1 MPAPSRKYHPAGR
14 NKEVSKMGKRSL
26 VSGALIAA
34 LFTVLVGTDA
44 WAIPAFARKHQ
55 TSCQTCHIA
64 YPKLNP
70 FGNAYRLRGYRMP
83 GETEDLV
90 KEVPVPL
97 GVDAYKRVWPDAVWP
112 SDIPGTVPLSVDV
125 QLTGV
130 TLQVAEE
137 EEEVDDQI
145 SDFPDETGHDFRFP
159 ESVELLAGGTFGE
172 TMSFLTAVG
181 FKFGTEH
188 GQTEVNVGIEHAELR
203 FNGPFGSGTA
213 FNAKLGRLTP
223 EMTQQFSHGYLLT
236 ESAPASM
243 LGFNPIGF
251 HGSDEVAGFGHG
263 GGHGGGGDGIALPAG
278 VDGIEVYGIVK
289 SRLDY
294 SVGISNGMGP
304 GEETADANRSKDFF
318 GRVGYKFGG
327 LSLDGE
333 DYVESSKN
341 WRETSLRVGAF
352 GYRGDGEGILF
363 RGTDENSG
371 LFVENKDFY
380 RAGFDVNIYWRD
392 LNLIAGFARGRDTLA
407 IYETISVSQPFELHD
422 EEGFNYKGWFT
433 ELDYVFLPWLHGAFR
448 YERLDPSEHDS
459 ESFERV
465 TVNGTALVR
474 ANVKALIEYQRNIG
488 GHEVDDYLLLWRL
501 RFAF

>member
-1 MPAPSRKYHPAGR
+1 MSMI
-14 NKEVSKMGKRSL
+14 SKRSL
-26 VSGALIAA
+26 VSGALVGA
-34 LFTVLVGTDA
+34 LFTVLVGTEA
-44 WAIPAFARKHQ
+44 WAIPAFARKYQ

-70 FGNAYRLRGYRMP
+70 FGNAFRLRGYRMP

-97 GVDAYKRVWPDAVWP
+97 GVDAYKRVWSDAVWP

-125 QLTGV
+125 RLAGV
-130 TLQVAEE
+130 TLHDAEA
-137 EEEVDDQI
+137 
-145 SDFPDETGHDFRFP
+145 DETTGHDFRFP
-159 ESVELLAGGTFGE
+159 ESVDLLGAGTFGE
-172 TMSFLTAVG
+172 TMSFLTALG
-181 FKFGTEH
+181 FEVETEH
-188 GQTEVNVGIEHAELR
+188 GQTEVNVGIQHAELR

-213 FNAKLGRLTP
+213 FNAKFGRFTP

-236 ESAPASM
+236 ESTPVSM
-243 LGFNPIGF
+243 LGFNPVARIG
-251 HGSDEVAGFGHG
+251 
-263 GGHGGGGDGIALPAG
+263 LPAG

-294 SVGISNGMGP
+294 SGGISNGIGP
-304 GEETADANRSKDFF
+304 GDATADANRSKDFF

-352 GYRGDGEGILF
+352 GYRGDGEGPLI
-363 RGTDENSG
+363 RGTGHHGGSSFAEDKN
-371 LFVENKDFY
+371 FT
-380 RAGFDVNIYWRD
+380 RAGVDVNVYWRD
-392 LNLIAGFARGRDTLA
+392 LNLIAGFVRGRDTIAL
-407 IYETISVSQPFELHD
+407 FELHEEEHG
-422 EEGFNYKGWFT
+422 EEGEHVETEELELRFEESFTYKGWFT
-433 ELDYVFLPWLHGAFR
+433 ELDYVFLPWLHGGFR
-448 YERLDPSEHDS
+448 YEWLDPPSPGR

-488 GHEVDDYLLLWRL
+488 GAEVDDYMFLWRL

>member
-1 MPAPSRKYHPAGR
+1 MSMI
-14 NKEVSKMGKRSL
+14 SKRSL
-26 VSGALIAA
+26 LSGALVGA
-34 LFTVLVGTDA
+34 LFTVLVGTEA
-44 WAIPAFARKHQ
+44 WAIPAFARKYQ

-70 FGNAYRLRGYRMP
+70 FGNAFRLRGYRMP

-90 KEVPVPL
+90 KEMPVPL

-125 QLTGV
+125 RLAGV
-130 TLQVAEE
+130 ALHDAEA
-137 EEEVDDQI
+137 
-145 SDFPDETGHDFRFP
+145 DETTGHDFRFP
-159 ESVELLAGGTFGE
+159 ESVDLLGAGTFGE
-172 TMSFLTAVG
+172 TMSFLTALG
-181 FKFGTEH
+181 FEVETEH
-188 GQTEVNVGIEHAELR
+188 GQTEVNVGIQHAELR

-213 FNAKLGRLTP
+213 FNAKFGRFTP

-236 ESAPASM
+236 ESTPVSM
-243 LGFNPIGF
+243 LGFNPVARVL
-251 HGSDEVAGFGHG
+251 HDWSNEVAGFGHG
-263 GGHGGGGDGIALPAG
+263 GGHHGGGGGGIGLPAG

-294 SVGISNGMGP
+294 SGGISNGIGP
-304 GEETADANRSKDFF
+304 GDATADANRSKDFF

-352 GYRGDGEGILF
+352 GYRGDGEGPLF
-363 RGTDENSG
+363 RGTGHNGSSFAEDKN
-371 LFVENKDFY
+371 FT
-380 RAGFDVNIYWRD
+380 RAGVDVNVYWRD
-392 LNLIAGFARGRDTLA
+392 LNLIAGFVRGRDTIAL
-407 IYETISVSQPFELHD
+407 FELHEEEHGEED
-422 EEGFNYKGWFT
+422 EHAEDEHAEDEHAETEELELRFEEAFTYKGWFT
-433 ELDYVFLPWLHGAFR
+433 ELDYVFLPWLHGGFR
-448 YERLDPSEHDS
+448 YEWLDPPSPGR

-488 GHEVDDYLLLWRL
+488 GAEVDDYMFLWRL